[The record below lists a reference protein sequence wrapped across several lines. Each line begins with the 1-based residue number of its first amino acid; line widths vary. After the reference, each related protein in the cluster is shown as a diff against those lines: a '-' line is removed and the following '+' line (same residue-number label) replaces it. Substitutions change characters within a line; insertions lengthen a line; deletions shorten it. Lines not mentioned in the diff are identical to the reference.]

1 MQARCSLNT
10 PLTLALAAAMTLCT
24 YVPLAS
30 ADDGQFYI
38 APGVQWMNFGND
50 LPLHNEQDF
59 TLGLGYGL
67 TDRVD
72 MEFDLLRMEPELS
85 GAAGEVD
92 YDHWRLDFV
101 YDLRHPLGQFDTFL
115 VTGLGENDFDIH
127 DETVLNL
134 GAGIKYALSD
144 SIDWRTSARTF
155 LSLDSERVDAGI
167 ETSLVFRFGGSR
179 RPAPAPAPTPAVVQ
193 APVTA
198 TIMDADGDG
207 VPDDRDACP
216 DTPRNYAVDSRGCP
230 IATEEVA
237 RFELKVN
244 FDFDR
249 AEVKAEYLDEI
260 QGLAEFMRQ
269 YPDVIAQLEGHTDS
283 VGTDEYNQG
292 LSQRRVNAVRQV
304 LIDRFSIQGSRLT
317 ATGYGES
324 RPVASNATSA
334 GRAENRRVITVIM
347 KTLQRYQPR

>member
-1 MQARCSLNT
+1 MQARCSTNT
-10 PLTLALAAAMTLCT
+10 PAALALILTLAIFAP
-24 YVPLAS
+24 VVS
-30 ADDGQFYI
+30 ADDGRFYI
-38 APGVQWMNFGND
+38 APGVQWMNFGSE

-72 MEFDLLRMEPELS
+72 MEFDLSRMEPELS
-85 GAAGEVD
+85 GAAGDVD
-92 YDHWRLDFV
+92 YDHWRLDFL
-101 YDLRHPLGQFDTFL
+101 YDLQHKLGQFDTF
-115 VTGLGENDFDIH
+115 VVGGLGENDFDFH

-155 LSLDSERVDAGI
+155 LSLDSERVDTGI
-167 ETSLVFRFGGSR
+167 ETSLVFRFGGR
-179 RPAPAPAPTPAVVQ
+179 RQAAPGPAPAPAVTTVQ
-193 APVTA
+193 APVSTA
-198 TIMDADGDG
+198 IGDADGDG

-249 AEVKAEYLDEI
+249 AEVKPEYLDEI

-324 RPVASNATSA
+324 RPVASNETSA